1 MASVYFHIPF
11 CKQACHYCDFH
22 FSTTLKHKDR
32 MLQAL
37 QQELLIRK
45 EELQIPVESIY
56 FGGGTPSLF
65 SVDQIEFLIQE
76 VVKNFTTIKNPEI
89 TLEANPDDLTPD
101 YLKALSK
108 TKVNRLSIG
117 VQSFFE
123 DDLALMNRAHTAQEA
138 LCSIEEAKK
147 YFNSITIDLIY
158 AIPGMN
164 LKKWEQ
170 NLQKAMS
177 LEIPHISAYA
187 LTVEPN
193 TALERFIKTG
203 KIEPVD
209 ESMAEKH
216 YKHLVKTLEKAGY
229 INYEFS
235 NFGKQGYFSKNNMAY
250 WTGKPYLGI
259 GPSAHSFNGD
269 MRMWNIKNNLKYI
282 KSIEQGTHTF
292 TSEILSETDNFNEY
306 LMTGLRTMW
315 GVSFKT
321 VESRFAPK
329 YATHLIDQVLL
340 LTMEGLVSLDGEILT
355 ITPKGK
361 FLSDGI
367 ISRLFYID

>member
-1 MASVYFHIPF
+1 
-11 CKQACHYCDFH
+11 
-22 FSTTLKHKDR
+22 

-37 QQELLIRK
+37 QQELLTRK

-76 VVKNFTTIKNPEI
+76 VIKNFTTIKNPEI

-138 LCSIEEAKK
+138 LYSIEAAKK
-147 YFNSITIDLIY
+147 YFDTITIDLIY

-164 LKKWEQ
+164 LKKWKQ
-170 NLQKAMS
+170 NLQKALS
-177 LEIPHISAYA
+177 LEINHISAYA

-193 TALERFIKTG
+193 TALERFIKAG
-203 KIEPVD
+203 KINSVD

-216 YKHLVKTLEKAGY
+216 YKYLVKTLEKAGY

-235 NFGKQGYFSKNNMAY
+235 NFGKEGYFSRNNMAY

-282 KSIEQGTHTF
+282 KSIEQGTYTF
-292 TSEILSETDNFNEY
+292 TYEKLSETDKFNEY
-306 LMTGLRTMW
+306 LLTGLRTMW
-315 GVSFKT
+315 GVSLEVVKN
-321 VESRFAPK
+321 RFHKK
-329 YATHLIDQVLL
+329 YATYLIDQVLL
-340 LTMEGLVSLDGEILT
+340 FVKKGMMSLDGEILT

-361 FLSDGI
+361 FLTDGI
-367 ISRLFYID
+367 VSQLFYID